1 MVSITPLT
9 ILVEFIPA
17 LIVAL
22 FYLVFFRER
31 RNRLI
36 EAFVIM
42 MAVKV
47 FTFFLLNIWLAPNSG
62 LPTYFTPVVN
72 SGDLYWI
79 LLTDFVFQF
88 TYALQDFLTWIMV
101 SFVAALFGQLVLIVK
116 LSLQDPMK
124 RKFSN
129 LIKRLTGKEPE
140 TDEYSGLGDRLDHIH
155 FEGVEPQPL
164 DPKIQEKAWRESWKD
179 YLIIGLVTILPSI
192 PVYMNPGGNIGPYV
206 QGVLIFLTWIYRF
219 GYPGSNRIA
228 KGAGL
233 RLGDRDLG
241 EEMMQGVLGWFF
253 RLNLVWSL
261 FTIGLDVIR
270 GIQTGTLGGLIGY
283 YGIGLALA
291 FPPILFVILI
301 FPLAEDFSV
310 LLYKRIFDSIRSFR
324 EKAQAFDWSNAIKN
338 TLSAVASGGLVTGAF
353 VGAVMM
359 VCLHFSFTQMGVFGL
374 LPSMVDSVV
383 VSLLNNA
390 PNNGVL
396 IAPTIWA
403 LMMLLIPFASM
414 ILLGVLGR
422 YILRR
427 TGYGKEGFAFFS
439 ALTVAIAVWFLLPG
453 MDYLLLVSPTPATVA
468 SRVFFRLRPILSPPV
483 EAAYLL
489 RVAYQFIVFVPI
501 YIATVLFI
509 LYFFEFREKWRISQ
523 GEKTGPLLS
532 VHQKDVTDTIA
543 MFFGGI
549 FVSLIGVYLIGAVLD
564 PGLLEGYILTL
575 FNEIGAADGLEAVL
589 EAFVLSSSGSIF
601 PIIAEH
607 NVIRTLLMLLL
618 GPVFWSAI
626 LWLVALEKESN
637 ERKIGI
643 ASIVGIF
650 AGAVI
655 AYLWTFRDASLG
667 LFQPNS
673 WPWGFA
679 AQLGLRAGIIYAVLF
694 AIYLLAFLVRGFYGS
709 EGSVWWVPLTATL
722 IAMEYF
728 IYDDQFVLIA
738 LIVLPLI
745 LTAGYMIATKNPG
758 DPLLNY
764 IRFSLM
770 SLAISE
776 VLSTALILGGLSAI
790 YLNAPNG
797 GLIIFLASI
806 LPHAIIEIPAFLL
819 AAAISIRIARNLS
832 PLVMQE
838 NWEEF
843 PSKTR
848 ELLGDM
854 RTWRSYVLIVFF
866 LLLASVIEAYVT
878 PIVVMMARTL

>member
-17 LIVAL
+17 LVVAL
-22 FYLVFFRER
+22 FYLIFFRER

-36 EAFVIM
+36 EAFIIM

-47 FTFFLLNIWLAPNSG
+47 ATFFLLNIWFAPNSG
-62 LPTYFTPVVN
+62 LPSFFDPTVS
-72 SGDLYWI
+72 SGDLYWVI
-79 LLTDFVFQF
+79 ITDFVFQF
-88 TYALQDFLTWIMV
+88 TYALQDYLTWIMV
-101 SFVAALFGQLVLIVK
+101 SFVAVLFGQLVLIVK
-116 LSLQDPMK
+116 LTLQDPMK

-129 LIKRLTGKEPE
+129 LIKRLTGNEPE
-140 TDEYSGLGDRLDHIH
+140 TDEYSGLGDRLDHIR
-155 FEGVEPQPL
+155 FENVEPQPL
-164 DPKIQEKAWRESWKD
+164 DPKVQEKAWSESWKD

-192 PVYMNPGGNIGPYV
+192 PIYMSTAIGPYV

-233 RLGDRDLG
+233 KLGERDLG
-241 EEMMQGVLGWFF
+241 DEMMQGVLGWFF
-253 RLNLVWSL
+253 RLNLLWSL
-261 FTIGLDVIR
+261 FSIGIHIVH
-270 GIQTGTLGGLIGY
+270 GIQTGTLGTLIGY
-283 YGIGLALA
+283 YGMGLAFA

-301 FPLAEDFSV
+301 FPLVEDFSV
-310 LLYKRIFDSIRSFR
+310 FLYKRIFDSIRKFR
-324 EKAQAFDWSNAIKN
+324 EKAESFDWSDAATNF
-338 TLSAVASGGLVTGAF
+338 LSALASGVLVTGAF

-359 VCLHFSFTQMGVFGL
+359 VCLHFSFTQMGEFAL
-374 LPSMVDSVV
+374 LPSMVDRVV
-383 VSLLNNA
+383 VTLLNNA
-390 PNNGVL
+390 RNNGIL

-414 ILLGVLGR
+414 ILLGVLGH
-422 YILRR
+422 YVLRR
-427 TGYGKEGFAFFS
+427 TQCGKEGFAFFS
-439 ALTVAIAVWFLLPG
+439 ALTVAVAVWFLLPG
-453 MDYLLLVSPTPATVA
+453 MDFLLTVKPTPTALGPYI
-468 SRVFFRLRPILSPPV
+468 FYRLRPIVTPPIR
-483 EAAYLL
+483 ADYLL
-489 RVAYQFIVFVPI
+489 RVAFQFIVFVPI
-501 YIATVLFI
+501 YIVTVLFI
-509 LYFFEFREKWRISQ
+509 LYFFDFREKWRISQ
-523 GEKTGPLLS
+523 GEETGPLLS
-532 VHQKDVTDTIA
+532 VHQKDVIDTVL
-543 MFFGGI
+543 MFLGG
-549 FVSLIGVYLIGAVLD
+549 VCASLFGVYLAGVVLD
-564 PGLLEGYILTL
+564 PGLLEGYIITL
-575 FNEIGAADGLEAVL
+575 FNEIGAPDGLEAVL
-589 EAFVLSSSGSIF
+589 EAFVLRSGGSIF

-626 LWLVALEKESN
+626 LWLLALEKESN

-643 ASIVGIF
+643 VSIVGIF
-650 AGAVI
+650 AGAI
-655 AYLWTFRDASLG
+655 AAYLWTFRDMTLG
-667 LFQPNS
+667 FFQPNA

-679 AQLGLRAGIIYAVLF
+679 AQLGLRAAIIYSVLL
-694 AIYLLAFLVRGFYGS
+694 AIYLVVFFIKGVYGVK
-709 EGSVWWVPLTATL
+709 GKIWWVPVAATL

-745 LTAGYMIATKNPG
+745 LTAGYSLVTKDSG

-790 YLNAPNG
+790 YLNAPDG
-797 GLIIFLASI
+797 GLIVFLAGT

-819 AAAISIRIARNLS
+819 SAAISIRIARNLS
-832 PLVMQE
+832 PLIMQE
-838 NWEEF
+838 NWAEF

-848 ELLGDM
+848 ELLADM
-854 RTWRSYVLIVFF
+854 RTWRSYALIIFF

-878 PIVVMMARTL
+878 PIIQLMARAA